1 MRSGI
6 TRKVTIMIAIF
17 AIVICIGVGG
27 ISLLLSSM
35 SMTEEAEKAL
45 GEMAQLGSEKI
56 EIIVANRLALLEE
69 VANRPM
75 VKVMNFASQQE
86 ALKNDVER
94 MGYLDM
100 AIVTPSG
107 QARYILSGDSADL
120 ADRSYVQKAL
130 AGETNISDVLIS
142 KVTNSAVLMYATP
155 IIKDGKVIGAL
166 IGRRDGNALAEIT
179 NEMGYGENGYT
190 YITNDK
196 GIVVAH
202 PNNEFV
208 MTQFQPIE
216 AAKTDAKLQ
225 PVADAFTKILANKTG
240 VGSYTYKG
248 ENLYYAYHPIEGT
261 NWTIVSTALSKEVL
275 SGVMKLL
282 MTLMLVVAVTIVIA
296 VVCAFFLARSIA
308 QPIVKLTQIVNRQA
322 NLDFT
327 KVQTHEFDK
336 IEKRKDEIGSMT
348 TALFSM
354 SENVREL
361 LNNVTNTAEQVSATS
376 EELTATSHQSAKASE
391 EVAQTIT
398 EIAKGA
404 TDQAKNTMDAAGALN
419 NLSKEIANNQK
430 STEALAGA
438 SVQIA
443 QLVNNGLKVVA
454 ELSQKTRE
462 NAVASEVVY
471 SSIQMTNESSAKI
484 SEASS
489 MITTISEQTNLLA
502 LNASIEAARA
512 GEHGRGFAVVAEEI
526 RKLAEQSRNTTTI
539 IDEMVSKLQKDAET
553 AVEKMKE
560 SNVIVMEEEKS
571 VEHTRETFDQIAN
584 AINESERM
592 VNLINHTSLKMEE
605 NKMVVLGNIDTLSA
619 VAEENAASTEEASA
633 AIEEQT
639 ASAEQIAD
647 ASQDLAEMAQSLQ
660 EMIRK
665 FKI

>member
-56 EIIVANRLALLEE
+56 EIILANRLALLEE

-261 NWTIVSTALSKEVL
+261 NWTIVSTAVSKEVL

-282 MTLMLVVAVTIVIA
+282 MTLMLVVAVILVIA

-443 QLVNNGLKVVA
+443 QLVNNGLKVVE

-584 AINESERM
+584 AINESEKM

>member
-6 TRKVTIMIAIF
+6 TRKVTIMIALF

-56 EIIVANRLALLEE
+56 EIIVANRLALLQE

-190 YITNDK
+190 YITNEK

-216 AAKTDAKLQ
+216 AAKTDEKLQ
-225 PVADAFTKILANKTG
+225 PVADAFTEILANKSG
-240 VGSYTYKG
+240 VGDYVYKG
-248 ENLYYAYHPIEGT
+248 QKLYYAYHPIEGT
-261 NWTIVSTALSKEVL
+261 NWTIVSTAVSKEVL

-282 MTLMLVVAVTIVIA
+282 MTLVLVVAVILVIA

-419 NLSKEIANNQK
+419 NLSKEIANNQQ

-443 QLVNNGLKVVA
+443 QLVNNGLKVVE

-592 VNLINHTSLKMEE
+592 VNLINQTSLKMEE
-605 NKMVVLGNIDTLSA
+605 NKLVVLGNIDTLSA